1 MKKII
6 GYLLLL
12 LLVSFQGFSQTK
24 FKGVVKDDKEKLSL
38 FGALVTITA
47 EGTTAVDQATVDF
60 DGTFSLTTT
69 KTYGTVE
76 VSMNGFISKS
86 FPFYGKGDESTIDL
100 GIIYLEENTVTQRDI
115 IVTTSSI
122 DVIKDRKTPISSST
136 MRNYEM
142 REKVSNKDFIE
153 LTSHMPGVYTSRV
166 GGGFGDTRMNVRGF
180 EQNNISPMIDGIP
193 VYDLEAGIVDWANIA
208 SMNDVASSIQLQ
220 RGLGASKLVNSS
232 VAGTFNMI
240 LRDANYDKGGFLY
253 NATGNNGYRKFV
265 GSYATGLLK
274 SGFSANVLL
283 SATSGDG
290 YVTATNFEAYS
301 YYLALG
307 YKKGKHDF
315 QFKVF
320 GSPQWHNQRVSDISL
335 ATYIERGNGVD
346 EPNYKYNRDWGYLD
360 NEQYATKVNFG
371 HKPLGIFQWD
381 INFTDKTQ
389 LSAKLYGSKGT
400 SGSTNFSGGILGLNW
415 TNFIDNGQVDL
426 NTINSFNSGQETDI
440 PFYGLVSRFANYNG
454 QYINSIWDGNQ
465 SNGFVS
471 TTTGISM
478 LSEITNQTFYGGILN
493 LSTQLTNNLKLNYG
507 LDARKTVYNKTR
519 IVNDLF
525 GADGYDPD
533 YFTTPSYS
541 LNTNNSALPEP
552 ILDFT
557 KKNLGAT
564 PVDYKYD
571 AKIAYL
577 GSYAQIEY
585 DIWKLNFLAQGGFN
599 RQFIQRVAYT
609 LGEYEESIT
618 GSGNYDVD
626 NNYSVATS
634 ELPIDGYNAKFGV
647 NFNVTAKHNVW
658 ANAGFVSRPPVFVTV
673 YSGLNNDIN
682 PNYKNEKFKSIE
694 VGYGFRSRSVSLN
707 ISAYSSDHKDAETPY
722 YTPELGNWATT
733 SGINRV
739 NRGIE
744 LDVTA
749 APIRK
754 LILNGTLSV
763 GEWEYSSNAIF
774 QDLSLNS
781 SGQLGAPSI
790 LLIDGQK
797 IGGAPQLMAS
807 FGAEYEFFKNF
818 RLGSNL
824 KYSDRMYSSPA
835 LEKYDPI
842 YYGETFAFKAPVR
855 LPSFAVTDAFASYR
869 FRINVTNFIDL
880 RLNVDNILN
889 RKYISE
895 SNTSYQADSVDPSTY
910 DPSAPSNATFRD
922 NGNLY
927 NGLATRNNAFFGL
940 GRTWNFTV
948 RYEF

>member
-12 LLVSFQGFSQTK
+12 LLISFQGFSQTK
-24 FKGVVKDDKEKLSL
+24 FKGVVKDEKEKLTL
-38 FGALVTITA
+38 FGALISVKA
-47 EGTTAVDQATVDF
+47 EGTAAVEQASVDF

-69 KTYGTVE
+69 KTFGTVE
-76 VSMNGFISKS
+76 ISMNGFVTKS
-86 FPFYGKGDESTIDL
+86 IPFYGKGDASTVDL
-100 GIIYLEENTVTQRDI
+100 GVIFLEENTVTERDI
-115 IVTTSSI
+115 VVTTSSI
-122 DVIKDRKTPISSST
+122 DVIKDRKTPIASST

-253 NATGNNGYRKFV
+253 NATGNDGYRKFV
-265 GSYATGLLK
+265 GSYGTGLLK

-283 SATSGDG
+283 SSTSGDG
-290 YVTATNFEAYS
+290 YVDATNFEAYS

-307 YKKGKHDF
+307 FKKKKHDF

-320 GSPQWHNQRVSDISL
+320 GSPQWHNQRASDIALS
-335 ATYIERGNGVD
+335 TYVNRGNGSG
-346 EPNYKYNRDWGYLD
+346 EANYKYNRDWGYLD

-400 SGSTNFSGGILGLNW
+400 SGITNFSGRILGASGNQL
-415 TNFIDNGQVDL
+415 TNEEGQIDLDFINQY
-426 NTINSFNSGQETDI
+426 NSGEVAEYFGF
-440 PFYGLVSRFANYNG
+440 FYQRNPNYADANGNLL
-454 QYINSIWDGNQ
+454 YINSINSGTN
-465 SNGFVS
+465 
-471 TTTGISM
+471 TTNGISL

-493 LSTQLTNNLKLNYG
+493 LSTQLTKNLKLNYG

-541 LNTNNSALPEP
+541 LYTNSTALPEP
-552 ILDFT
+552 LFDFT
-557 KKNLGAT
+557 KKNLGAR

-577 GSYAQIEY
+577 GSYAQVEF

-599 RQFIQRVAYT
+599 RQFIQRVNYT
-609 LGEYEESIT
+609 LGQYEESVS
-618 GSGNYDVD
+618 GSDVYDID
-626 NNYSVATS
+626 NNYSEETS

-647 NFNVTAKHNVW
+647 NFNVTSKHNLW
-658 ANAGFVSRPPVFVTV
+658 ANVGFVSRPPVFVTV

-682 PNYKNEKFKSIE
+682 PNYRNEKFKSIE

-707 ISAYSSDHKDAETPY
+707 ISAYSSDHRDAETPY
-722 YTPELGNWATT
+722 YTPELGNFGTT
-733 SGINRV
+733 SGINRI
-739 NRGIE
+739 NRGVE
-744 LDVTA
+744 LDITA

-763 GEWEYSSNAIF
+763 GDWKYSSNAIF
-774 QDLSLNS
+774 QDLRPDTN
-781 SGQLGAPSI
+781 GQLLEPSI
-790 LLIDGQK
+790 LLIDEQK

-807 FGAEYEFFKNF
+807 VGAQFEFFKNF
-818 RLGSNL
+818 NLGSNV

-835 LEKYDPI
+835 LERYDPVF
-842 YYGETFAFKAPVR
+842 YGDVFAFKSPVR
-855 LPSFAVTDAFASYR
+855 LPSFAVADAFASYR
-869 FRINVTNFIDL
+869 FRVNVTNFVDL

-895 SNTSYQADSVDPSTY
+895 SNTSYQVDSVDPNDTNGGTFNQTGNTY
-910 DPSAPSNATFRD
+910 R
-922 NGNLY
+922 
-927 NGLATRNNAFFGL
+927 GLAGSNNAFFGL

>member
-153 LTSHMPGVYTSRV
+153 LTSYMPGVYTSRV

-253 NATGNNGYRKFV
+253 NATGNDGYRKFV

-290 YVTATNFEAYS
+290 YVAATNFEAYS

-400 SGSTNFSGGILGLNW
+400 SGSTNFSGRILGASGNQL
-415 TNFIDNGQVDL
+415 TNEEGQIDLDFINQY
-426 NTINSFNSGQETDI
+426 NSGQVAEYFGSFYQRNPNYADTDGNL
-440 PFYGLVSRFANYNG
+440 Y
-454 QYINSIWDGNQ
+454 YINSVWSGAN
-465 SNGFVS
+465 
-471 TTTGISM
+471 TTNGISL

-493 LSTQLTNNLKLNYG
+493 LSTQLTKNLKLNYG

-541 LNTNNSALPEP
+541 LYTNNTALPEP

-577 GSYAQIEY
+577 GSFAQIEW
-585 DIWKLNFLAQGGFN
+585 DVWRFNILAQGGFN

-609 LGEYEESIT
+609 LGEYEESVP
-618 GSGNYDVD
+618 GSDNYDID

-647 NFNVTAKHNVW
+647 NFNLTSKHNVW

-682 PNYKNEKFKSIE
+682 PNYRNEKFKSIE

-707 ISAYSSDHKDAETPY
+707 ISAYSSDHKDSETPY
-722 YTPELGNWATT
+722 YTPELGNFGTT
-733 SGINRV
+733 SGINRI

-763 GEWEYSSNAIF
+763 GEWKYSSNAIF
-774 QDLSLNS
+774 QDLRPDT
-781 SGQLGAPSI
+781 SGNLLEPSI

-807 FGAEYEFFKNF
+807 LGAEYEFFKNF
-818 RLGSNL
+818 RLGSNI

-835 LEKYDPI
+835 LERYDPVF
-842 YYGETFAFKAPVR
+842 YGDVFAFKSPVR

-869 FRINVTNFIDL
+869 FRVNVTNFIDL

-910 DPSAPSNATFRD
+910 DPSAPYNATFRD

-927 NGLATRNNAFFGL
+927 KGLATSNNAFFGL